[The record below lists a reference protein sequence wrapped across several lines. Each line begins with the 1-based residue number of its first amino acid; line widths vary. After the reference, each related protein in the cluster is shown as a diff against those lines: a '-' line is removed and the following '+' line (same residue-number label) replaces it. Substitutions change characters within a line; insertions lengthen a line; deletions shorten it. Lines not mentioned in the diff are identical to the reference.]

1 MARARTAWRD
11 DDWIEAEPSP
21 RPTRSSGRPRS
32 GSRSRPRSGSRRGSR
47 GETRRGSGRPVR
59 GAWRALG
66 LTLASTV
73 VWGVAHVSVGR
84 RLAGYSLMALLGVLL
99 AGAATLAVGVPA
111 GYARK
116 LAPIAVEQVWLNGIT
131 AGILVLA
138 LVWSTVVIRSYQLVR
153 PDGLP
158 AVPRILSG
166 SLVLILVVGVCAP
179 MVYAANATYVLRNT
193 LGDIFPGDDRSGPAV
208 DAANPW
214 KNLPRVN
221 ILLLGGDGGKDRT
234 GIRTDSM
241 TVASID
247 TKTGNT
253 VLISLPRALQHFQMP
268 PRLRSRWPNGYT
280 GDPGD
285 QGLLNELY
293 IIGERHPDLAP
304 GYRAGHRGPHLLE
317 EVIGYLVGLKIHY
330 YALVNL
336 AGFKDIVNAIGGVR
350 VRVEKRLPIGGDP
363 ARGLAPVGFIEP
375 GVHKLDGEKALWY
388 GRSRHAD
395 DDFHRMD
402 RQKCLMKA
410 IADQADPQK
419 VLAHVQKLA
428 TAAKHTISTNIPA
441 KLLPALVDLAS
452 NVKHGADV
460 RSLPFDPGK
469 LAGFRVYQPNILLM
483 RTVTA
488 QAIAGSGKSLV
499 AKPAPTT
506 SHRTSAARK
515 TTRSRTTATTR
526 AAGRGASD
534 VVSLD
539 SACR

>member
-11 DDWIEAEPSP
+11 DDWVEAEASPSRP
-21 RPTRSSGRPRS
+21 SQPTRPPR
-32 GSRSRPRSGSRRGSR
+32 RRQRRGSR
-47 GETRRGSGRPVR
+47 RRSGPVR
-59 GAWRALG
+59 GVWRALG
-66 LTLASTV
+66 LTLASTL

-84 RLAGYSLMALLGVLL
+84 RPAGFSLMALLGVLV
-99 AGAATLAVGVPA
+99 AGAATLAVGIPA
-111 GYARK
+111 GYARH
-116 LAPIAVEQVWLNGIT
+116 LAPIAVERAWLNGIT
-131 AGILVLA
+131 VGILVLA

-158 AVPRILSG
+158 TMKRLAAG

-193 LGDIFPGDDRSGPAV
+193 LREIFPGDDRSGPAV

-293 IIGERHPDLAP
+293 IIGERHPELAP
-304 GYRAGHRGPHLLE
+304 GYRTGRRGPHLLQ
-317 EVIGYLVGLKIHY
+317 EVIGHLVGLKIHY

-350 VRVEKRLPIGGDP
+350 IHVEKRLPIGGDP
-363 ARGLAPVGFIEP
+363 ARGLAPVGYIEP
-375 GVHKLDGEKALWY
+375 GVRKLDGEKALWY

-410 IADQADPQK
+410 IADQADPQQ
-419 VLAHVQKLA
+419 VLAHVRKLA

-452 NVKHGADV
+452 TVKRGAQV
-460 RSLPFDPGK
+460 RSLPFDPRK
-469 LAGFRVYQPNILLM
+469 LAGFRVYQPNVPLM
-483 RTVTA
+483 RAVTA
-488 QAIAGSGKSLV
+488 RAIAGSARTQAA
-499 AKPAPTT
+499 AKPAPTV
-506 SHRTSAARK
+506 SGLAAAPRK
-515 TTRSRTTATTR
+515 ATRSRTTPTTR
-526 AAGRGASD
+526 AARRSD
-534 VVSLD
+534 VVSLN

>member
-1 MARARTAWRD
+1 MARARTAR
-11 DDWIEAEPSP
+11 
-21 RPTRSSGRPRS
+21 RYGGQTRYSA
-32 GSRSRPRSGSRRGSR
+32 RRGPV
-47 GETRRGSGRPVR
+47 PVR
-59 GAWRALG
+59 GMWRALG
-66 LTLASTV
+66 LTIASTLL
-73 VWGVAHVSVGR
+73 WGVAHVAAGR
-84 RLAGYSLMALLGVLL
+84 RPAGFSLMALLGVLI
-99 AGAATLAVGVPA
+99 AGAATVAVGF
-111 GYARK
+111 RQD
-116 LAPIAVEQVWLNGIT
+116 LMPIAVQRVWLDALTI
-131 AGILVLA
+131 GILVLA
-138 LVWSTVVIRSYQLVR
+138 LVWSAVVVRSYQVVR

-158 AVPRILSG
+158 VAMRLTSG
-166 SLVLILVVGVCAP
+166 TLVVILMVTVCTP
-179 MVYAANATYVLRNT
+179 LVYAANATYVLRNT
-193 LGDIFPGDDRSGPAV
+193 LRDIFPGDDRSGAAV

-247 TKTGNT
+247 TKTGNA
-253 VLISLPRALQHFQMP
+253 VLIGLPRALQHFQMP

-293 IIGERHPDLAP
+293 IIGERHPELEP
-304 GYRAGHRGPHLLE
+304 GYRTGHRGPHLLE

-350 VRVEKRLPIGGDP
+350 VHVEKRLPIGGDP
-363 ARGLAPVGFIEP
+363 DRGLPPVGYIEP
-375 GVHKLDGEKALWY
+375 GWQKLNGEKALWY

-410 IADQADPQK
+410 IVDQANPQK
-419 VLAHVQKLA
+419 VVGHVQKLA

-441 KLLPALVDLAS
+441 KLLPALVDLATT
-452 NVKHGADV
+452 VKRGADI

-469 LAGFRVYQPNILLM
+469 LSGFRVYQPDVALM
-483 RTVTA
+483 RSVTA
-488 QAIAGSGKSLV
+488 RAILASENPRS
-499 AKPAPTT
+499 ATPAPGT
-506 SHRTSAARK
+506 SGRTATSRK
-515 TTRSRTTATTR
+515 TAKTRTR
-526 AAGRGASD
+526 ASTSPGATAPARGGND
-534 VVSLD
+534 ITSLN
-539 SACR
+539 SACG

>member
-1 MARARTAWRD
+1 
-11 DDWIEAEPSP
+11 
-21 RPTRSSGRPRS
+21 
-32 GSRSRPRSGSRRGSR
+32 
-47 GETRRGSGRPVR
+47 
-59 GAWRALG
+59 
-66 LTLASTV
+66 
-73 VWGVAHVSVGR
+73 
-84 RLAGYSLMALLGVLL
+84 MALLGVLV
-99 AGAATLAVGVPA
+99 AGAATVAVGIPA
-111 GYARK
+111 GYARN
-116 LAPIAVEQVWLNGIT
+116 LAPIAVEQTWLNGIT

-158 AVPRILSG
+158 TVTRLVSG

-193 LGDIFPGDDRSGPAV
+193 LGDIFAGDDRSGPAV

-241 TVASID
+241 TIASID

-280 GDPGD
+280 GDTGD

-293 IIGERHPDLAP
+293 IIGERHPELAP

-336 AGFKDIVNAIGGVR
+336 AGFEDIVNAIGGVR
-350 VRVEKRLPIGGDP
+350 VHVEKRLPIGGDP
-363 ARGLAPVGFIEP
+363 ARGVAPVGYIEP
-375 GVHKLDGEKALWY
+375 GYHKLNGEKALWY

-410 IADQADPQK
+410 IADQADPQQ
-419 VLAHVQKLA
+419 VLTHVQKLA

-441 KLLPALVDLAS
+441 RLLPALVDLAS
-452 NVKHGADV
+452 TVKHGAQV

-469 LAGFRVYQPNILLM
+469 LAGFRVYQPNVPLM
-483 RTVTA
+483 RAVTA
-488 QAIAGSGKSLV
+488 KAIAGGAKTLA
-499 AKPAPTT
+499 AKPTP
-506 SHRTSAARK
+506 AASGLASVPRK
-515 TTRSRTTATTR
+515 ASRSRTTTTTR
-526 AAGRGASD
+526 AAGRPRND